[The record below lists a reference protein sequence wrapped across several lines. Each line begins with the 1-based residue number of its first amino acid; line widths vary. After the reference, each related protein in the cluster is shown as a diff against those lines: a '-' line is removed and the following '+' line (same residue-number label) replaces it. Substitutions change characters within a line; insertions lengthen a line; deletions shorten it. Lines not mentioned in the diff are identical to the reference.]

1 MERWALCTPRPVRVA
16 RRDAP
21 QLATAAALLGF
32 VWSRTLLGAR
42 IHKSCQKEFIVELNT
57 IYLNI

>member
-1 MERWALCTPRPVRVA
+1 MERWALSTPRPVRVA

-32 VWSRTLLGAR
+32 VWSRTLLGAQQNDF
-42 IHKSCQKEFIVELNT
+42 KSHGLSIKGYKKV
-57 IYLNI
+57 